1 METIDAV
8 VAESA
13 RLLGFDKLKELC
25 YFAKIPLSVSA

>member
-25 YFAKIPLSVSA
+25 YFAKILLAASI

>member
-13 RLLGFDKLKELC
+13 RLLGFDKLR
-25 YFAKIPLSVSA
+25 YFAKIPLAASA